1 MDSLGYVE
9 CHGLSGAVVAAD
21 KMLKTAD
28 VVLSSIQNT
37 KGNGWITLVVQGNLS
52 AVSVAVEAVKTEL
65 PDVYVTSVVIGSPAE
80 GLQRLGTT
88 DVFKDSVCQK
98 QETSVAVDL
107 NDSSET
113 GLVEQTDDNLTNEE
127 SSAQEMVDDESIEI
141 ESSPQAKATCN
152 LCGDPECPRKL
163 GEPHK
168 KCIHYKDLK

>member
-88 DVFKDSVCQK
+88 DVFKD
-98 QETSVAVDL
+98 
-107 NDSSET
+107 
-113 GLVEQTDDNLTNEE
+113 
-127 SSAQEMVDDESIEI
+127 
-141 ESSPQAKATCN
+141 
-152 LCGDPECPRKL
+152 
-163 GEPHK
+163 
-168 KCIHYKDLK
+168 